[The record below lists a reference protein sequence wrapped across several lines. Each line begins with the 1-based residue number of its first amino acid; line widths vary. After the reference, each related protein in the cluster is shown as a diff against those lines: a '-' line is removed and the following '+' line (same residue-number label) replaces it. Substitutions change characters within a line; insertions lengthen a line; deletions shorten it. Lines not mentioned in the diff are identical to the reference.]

1 MFDTLI
7 NRIKELSQKQPDK
20 MAAAFKAEQL
30 TYQQLMTKIKAI
42 GAMPQT
48 KFVLKK
54 ALETGCYLQRSQ
66 SPK

>member
-42 GAMPQT
+42 GAILAEQN
-48 KFVLKK
+48 VKK
-54 ALETGCYLQRSQ
+54 EIGCYLQRSQ